1 MKNKVISM
9 NMKKVIISLLVLSVT
24 ALLVYFSLDWYSNR
38 LYRNPAFV
46 HGNGRIEATE
56 INIAAKLAGKVE
68 EIKVQEG
75 DKVKAKQI
83 LVVMQTN
90 VLNANLAQAKAK
102 HQQCIATET
111 SARAMIGVREA
122 TLNSAK
128 AKLDRAQATLQNAEK
143 EYNRFKKLLQTDATS
158 QKHFDT
164 AEALYLTAQ
173 ADLKAAQAEVT
184 EATANV
190 NAAKADAEGAKAN
203 ILAAQADIESIQADI
218 NDSYLT
224 APVDGRIQYRVAEPH
239 EVLSAGGRALNMV
252 DLTDVY
258 MTFFLS
264 EKDTGKVRIG
274 ADVRIVL
281 DVAPDY
287 PIPAKVTYV
296 ASVAQF
302 TPKTVETQV
311 ERQKMMFRIKA
322 HVNRELLALLIDYVK
337 TGLPGVAW
345 VRVDPNA
352 PWPKELQTLREKGGE
367 LPPALKDLKI
377 DETGKGNAK

>member
-1 MKNKVISM
+1 
-9 NMKKVIISLLVLSVT
+9 MKKLIVSMIVLAVGGL
-24 ALLVYFSLDWYSNR
+24 AVYFIVNWYSSR

-46 HGNGRIEATE
+46 YGNGRIEATE

-75 DKVKAKQI
+75 DKVKAKQV

-90 VLNANLAQAKAK
+90 VLEAQLAQAKAK
-102 HQQCIATET
+102 HQQAITAEA
-111 SARAMIGVREA
+111 SARAIIGVREA
-122 TLNSAK
+122 SLNSAK
-128 AKLDRAQATLQNAEK
+128 AKLESSKAVLQNAEK
-143 EYNRFKKLLQTDATS
+143 EYNRFKKLLETDATS

-164 AEALYLTAQ
+164 AEALWLTAQ
-173 ADLKAAQAEVT
+173 ADFSAAQATVT
-184 EATANV
+184 EAEANV
-190 NAAKADAEGAKAN
+190 NAAKADADGAKAN
-203 ILAAQADIESIQADI
+203 ILAAKADVERIQADI
-218 NDSYLT
+218 DDSYLT
-224 APVDGRIQYRVAEPH
+224 APLDGRIQYRVAEPH

-264 EKDTGKVRIG
+264 EEDTGKVRIG
-274 ADVRIVL
+274 ADARIVL

-302 TPKTVETQV
+302 TPKTVETKI

-322 HVNRELLALLIDYVK
+322 HVNRELLARLIDYVK

-345 VRVDPNA
+345 VRVDPNV
-352 PWPKELQTLREKGGE
+352 PWPKELQTIREKGGE
-367 LPPALKDLKI
+367 LPAMLKDLAS
-377 DETGKGNAK
+377 DETGKGAAK